1 MLLSIQWNTTH
12 QKSNKKEKL
21 LIHTTLMNL
30 KNHAEWKMLDSKG
43 FRMYDVHLYNI
54 LENAN

>member
-1 MLLSIQWNTTH
+1 
-12 QKSNKKEKL
+12 
-21 LIHTTLMNL
+21 MNL

-43 FRMYDVHLYNI
+43 FKMYDVHLYNI